1 METYLNE
8 NKILKDNVSK
18 LRLNEWVS
26 RDTVASAINNKDVV
40 FIYYSGDE
48 TINRGY
54 RTIEP
59 FVLGVST
66 AGNLVVRAWQ
76 QNGSTDS
83 GNPAQRPNDEIPGW
97 RLFRLDGI
105 TSMSRTLRRFENPR
119 PKYNPQDKQ
128 MTQIIV
134 AANFGEQPQAVQPAA
149 LPTTGAT
156 GTTGTTGTTKTGFQG
171 MTNDKSWFRNQ
182 YDRFKTGLFG
192 DKQKEENPNAAANK
206 NAANRWF
213 GQRKNDF
220 ERIIKN
226 QKNDNQNASRI

>member
-1 METYLNE
+1 METIKTLIDINDV
-8 NKILKDNVSK
+8 KVQ
-18 LRLNEWVS
+18 LRKVRSLNEWVS
-26 RDTVASAINNKDVV
+26 RDTVADAIKNKDVV

-66 AGNLVVRAWQ
+66 AGNLVVRAYQ
-76 QNGSTDS
+76 QAGATDS

-128 MTQIIV
+128 MTQIIL
-134 AANFGEQPQAVQPAA
+134 AANFKEPDLPQHS
-149 LPTTGAT
+149 TMST
-156 GTTGTTGTTKTGFQG
+156 GTTASTSGFQG
-171 MTNDKSWFRNQ
+171 MTNNKNWFKNQ
-182 YDRFKTGLFG
+182 YDKFKMNLFG
-192 DKQKEENPNAAANK
+192 DKQKEPNTNDVANK
-206 NAANRWF
+206 NVANRWF
-213 GQRKNDF
+213 SQKKNDF
-220 ERIIKN
+220 ENIIKKP
-226 QKNDNQNASRI
+226 KNR